1 MSRAVRI
8 GEVTTPSSRSKGTHG
23 GSFFAPNHGS
33 ENRLNV
39 SLVRLFFASPVVV
52 CVCCMAQVAVS
63 GPIPK
68 QEPIETLSAHARIVE
83 ITATVENKVGG
94 PTEGLK
100 KEDFI
105 LTEDGK
111 EMPIRY
117 FSEGYK
123 MPLSLA
129 ILVDTSGSQR
139 DFVEDEIRAAS
150 LFIEGLLE
158 GNENRATLVQFDR
171 TVSQLGSLTTSSSKL
186 ERALPLL
193 STQVP
198 HEPSEEPEPKGWTV
212 LHDAVYTT
220 SKSVL
225 APETG
230 RKAIVL
236 LTDGCDF
243 GSRTTLSQAVEQA
256 QRADVVIYSILYTS
270 LAAKPC
276 LQALQNLSDS
286 TGGVVYSV
294 SKNMPLHKIFT
305 QVAQQISTAYEL
317 GYIPS
322 SDIAPD
328 TYHKLNLKM
337 KDKHLIVRA
346 RHGFYAAQ

>member
-1 MSRAVRI
+1 
-8 GEVTTPSSRSKGTHG
+8 
-23 GSFFAPNHGS
+23 
-33 ENRLNV
+33 LNV
-39 SLVRLFFASPVVV
+39 SFVRLLSASSVVV
-52 CVCCMAQVAVS
+52 CVCCMAQVAVP
-63 GPIPK
+63 GPVPK
-68 QEPIETLSAHARIVE
+68 QEPIETLKAHARIVE
-83 ITATVENKVGG
+83 ITASVESKVGG

-117 FSEGYK
+117 FSQGSK
-123 MPLSLA
+123 RPLTLA

-139 DFVEDEIRAAS
+139 DFVEDEVRAAS

-171 TVSQLGSLTTSSSKL
+171 TVSQLGSLTTSAKL
-186 ERALPLL
+186 AHALPLL

-198 HEPSEEPEPKGWTV
+198 HESSEEPEPKGWTV

-220 SKSVL
+220 AKSVL

-230 RKAIVL
+230 RKAIVV

-243 GSRTTLSQAVEQA
+243 GSRTTLAQAVEQA
-256 QRADVVIYSILYTS
+256 QRADVVVYSILYTS

-276 LQALQNLSDS
+276 LPVLQNLSDS

-294 SKNMPLHKIFT
+294 SKNTPLHKIFT

-322 SDIAPD
+322 PDIAPD
-328 TYHKLNLKM
+328 SYHKLDLKM
-337 KDKHLIVRA
+337 KDKHLIARA
-346 RHGFYAAQ
+346 RHGFYATR

>member
-1 MSRAVRI
+1 LHGPGRRSW
-8 GEVTTPSSRSKGTHG
+8 SSTQTGTHRD
-23 GSFFAPNHGS
+23 F
-33 ENRLNV
+33 E
-39 SLVRLFFASPVVV
+39 
-52 CVCCMAQVAVS
+52 
-63 GPIPK
+63 
-68 QEPIETLSAHARIVE
+68 AHARIVE
-83 ITATVENKVGG
+83 ITAAVESKVGG

-117 FSEGYK
+117 FSQGSK
-123 MPLSLA
+123 RPLTLA

-139 DFVEDEIRAAS
+139 DFVEDEVRAAS

-171 TVSQLGSLTTSSSKL
+171 TVSQLGSLTTSANKL
-186 ERALPLL
+186 AHALPLL

-198 HEPSEEPEPKGWTV
+198 HEPSEESEPKGWTV

-220 SKSVL
+220 AKSVL

-243 GSRTTLSQAVEQA
+243 GSRTTLAQAVEQA
-256 QRADVVIYSILYTS
+256 QRADAVIYSILYTS
-270 LAAKPC
+270 LSAKPC
-276 LQALQNLSDS
+276 LPALQNLSDS

-322 SDIAPD
+322 PDIAPD
-328 TYHKLNLKM
+328 SYHKLDLKM

-346 RHGFYAAQ
+346 RHGFYATR